1 MKDANLAHKLI
12 CFGIEKITIFQGAKI
27 GVTTQLMQK
36 HAPYLS
42 GVHYMAH
49 CTNVL
54 VATLSSL
61 RLVSKVENLLA
72 GMYNSFTHNT
82 KWHLEF
88 CKLANILKSK
98 GNKILKN
105 IKKHDGY
112 PCYHHVIEFLQNIN
126 FWWWKWLKIVA
137 TLRMQKM
144 TTNYCVVEKHY
155 QGWLAF
161 YLVWKLCKGYLNS
174 HNGGHLHLWFHFY
187 LKVCRSK
194 LLHYVLWQWEEL

>member
-82 KWHLEF
+82 K
-88 CKLANILKSK
+88 
-98 GNKILKN
+98 
-105 IKKHDGY
+105 
-112 PCYHHVIEFLQNIN
+112 
-126 FWWWKWLKIVA
+126 
-137 TLRMQKM
+137 
-144 TTNYCVVEKHY
+144 
-155 QGWLAF
+155 
-161 YLVWKLCKGYLNS
+161 
-174 HNGGHLHLWFHFY
+174 
-187 LKVCRSK
+187 
-194 LLHYVLWQWEEL
+194 